1 MEMNKPLTY
10 ASSLA
15 ALAMLGASLN
25 ASAAEGVYVGGSVVK
40 SHFDSDSFSEEDIDD
55 IDDED
60 TGWKVLVGFRATP
73 YFGIEGAYTDFG
85 EANAPSVPAGGP
97 FEANAKA
104 FSAFGVVYAPV
115 GPVDFF
121 LKAGAARIDA
131 EGNIGA
137 VFFEDKATEFAY
149 GAGVQVNIGR
159 LGLRA
164 EYEKFDTDEIGDLDI
179 ASLGFTF
186 TFGP

>member
-1 MEMNKPLTY
+1 MNKPLTY

-15 ALAMLGASLN
+15 AVAMLGVSLN
-25 ASAAEGVYVGGSVVK
+25 ASAAEGVYVGGSVLQ
-40 SHFDSDSFSEEDIDD
+40 SYFDSDSFSEDD
-55 IDDED
+55 IEDFDDDD
-60 TGWKVLVGFRATP
+60 TGWKILVGFRLNP
-73 YFGIEGAYTDFG
+73 HFGIEGAYTDFG

-104 FSAFGVVYAPV
+104 FSAFGVGFLPV
-115 GPVDFF
+115 GPVDLF

-131 EGNIGA
+131 EGNVGA
-137 VFFEDKATEFAY
+137 VFFDDKSTEFAY
-149 GAGVQVNIGR
+149 GAGVQLNIGR

-179 ASLGFTF
+179 ASLGFVF

>member
-1 MEMNKPLTY
+1 MNKPLTY
-10 ASSLA
+10 VSSLA
-15 ALAMLGASLN
+15 ALAMLGASVN

-40 SHFDSDSFSEEDIDD
+40 SYFDSDSFSEDDIDD
-55 IDDED
+55 IDDKD
-60 TGWKVLVGFRATP
+60 TGWKILAGFRLNP

-85 EANAPSVPAGGP
+85 EANAPSVPLGGP

-104 FSAFGVVYAPV
+104 FSAFAVGFAPV
-115 GPVDFF
+115 GPVDLFV
-121 LKAGAARIDA
+121 KAGLARIDA
-131 EGNIGA
+131 KGNVGA

-149 GAGVQVNIGR
+149 GAGVQLNIGR

-179 ASLGFTF
+179 ASLGFVF
-186 TFGP
+186 TFGS